1 MKAVACSDKSVQ
13 TTDIYSDM
21 KQGQWT
27 FAIVMAI
34 IMIAETMG
42 MLCLRLFQ
50 PAWLSAGL
58 ESECLIE
65 CRIDNVRETAGH
77 TVARLSFSIG
87 CVEFCYGS

>member
-1 MKAVACSDKSVQ
+1 MKAAARSDESIQ

-21 KQGQWT
+21 KQGKWT

-50 PAWLSAGL
+50 TARLSAGL
-58 ESECLIE
+58 ESECLME
-65 CRIDNVRETAGH
+65 YRIDNVHETVRH

-87 CVEFCYGS
+87 CAEFCYGS